1 MGTPKLTLT
10 LMRHGEAQPIDSCP
24 EDFER
29 ALTKRG
35 TTQAK
40 EMASRIARKR
50 LIPDLILASPA
61 ERAWTTA
68 SLVAAACELD
78 AKQIQCAREL
88 YLAEPETI
96 WRLVT
101 ERHANLTHIL
111 ICGHNPGLSQIASRL
126 GPKRQLRDLPTAGL
140 AMAVWQGTTAGSWA
154 SLQPETAHSCEFDD
168 PEHIPDWA

>member
-1 MGTPKLTLT
+1 VGTPKLILT

-35 TTQAK
+35 TVQAK
-40 EMASRIARKR
+40 EMGVRIARRR

-68 SLVAAACELD
+68 SLVAAACELE

-101 ERHANLTHIL
+101 GARANLTHVL
-111 ICGHNPGLSQIASRL
+111 VCGHNPGLSQIASHL
-126 GPKRQLRDLPTAGL
+126 GPKMQLRDLATAGL
-140 AMAVWQGTTAGSWA
+140 ATAIWQGPVANWA

-168 PEHIPDWA
+168 PDHIPDWT

>member
-1 MGTPKLTLT
+1 MGTAKLTLT
-10 LMRHGEAQPIDSCP
+10 LLRHGEAQPIDSCP

-35 TTQAK
+35 TAQAK
-40 EMASRIARKR
+40 EMASRIARKGP
-50 LIPDLILASPA
+50 IPDLILASPA

-101 ERHANLTHIL
+101 ERHANLTHVL

-126 GPKRQLRDLPTAGL
+126 GPKRQLRDLATAGL
-140 AMAVWQGTTAGSWA
+140 ATAVWQGTPAAWA

-168 PEHIPDWA
+168 PEHIPDWT

>member
-1 MGTPKLTLT
+1 MG
-10 LMRHGEAQPIDSCP
+10 A
-24 EDFER
+24 
-29 ALTKRG
+29 
-35 TTQAK
+35 
-40 EMASRIARKR
+40 RIARR
-50 LIPDLILASPA
+50 RNLTPDLILASPA
-61 ERAWTTA
+61 ESAWTTA

-101 ERHANLTHIL
+101 GARANLTHIL
-111 ICGHNPGLSQIASRL
+111 VCGHNPGLSQIASHL
-126 GPKRQLRDLPTAGL
+126 GPKLQLRDLPTAGL
-140 AMAVWQGTTAGSWA
+140 ATAVWQGPVATWA

>member
-10 LMRHGEAQPIDSCP
+10 LLRHGEAQPIDSCP

-35 TTQAK
+35 TAQAK
-40 EMASRIARKR
+40 EMGARIARRR
-50 LIPDLILASPA
+50 LIPDLILTSPA

-68 SLVAAACELD
+68 SLVAAACELEP
-78 AKQIQCAREL
+78 KQIQCAREL
-88 YLAEPETI
+88 YLAEPPTI

-101 ERHANLTHIL
+101 EHRANLTHIL
-111 ICGHNPGLSQIASRL
+111 VCGHNPGLSQIASHL
-126 GPKRQLRDLPTAGL
+126 GPKLQLRDLPTAGL
-140 AMAVWQGTTAGSWA
+140 ATAVWQGPVASWV

-168 PEHIPDWA
+168 PEHVSDWI

>member
-1 MGTPKLTLT
+1 VGTAKLTLT
-10 LMRHGEAQPIDSCP
+10 LLRHGEAQPIDSCP

-35 TTQAK
+35 TAQAK
-40 EMASRIARKR
+40 EMAARLARKG

-61 ERAWTTA
+61 ERAWATA

-101 ERHANLTHIL
+101 ERHAHLTHVL
-111 ICGHNPGLSQIASRL
+111 ICGHNPGLSQIVSRL
-126 GPKRQLRDLPTAGL
+126 GPKRQLRDLSTAGL
-140 AMAVWQGTTAGSWA
+140 ATAVWQGTAAVWA

-168 PEHIPDWA
+168 PEQLPDWT